1 MNYKTKK
8 RHKLPRHTRSR
19 NRRKRIFG
27 TDHAC
32 WGKNKPLEQ
41 FWQKLAS
48 GKQVV
53 VVYKNGTHK
62 YVSLPKPSTKKYG
75 KMFDEF
81 DENADIVAVLSS
93 NASQDSYERFLYPKA
108 KDNSVEYV
116 IKNYKKYFKL
126 IGGMFEHPL
135 MKKVHIP

>member
-1 MNYKTKK
+1 MSPKTRKNKTKNNKTSK
-8 RHKLPRHTRSR
+8 RVLKMEAGLVSV
-19 NRRKRIFG
+19 
-27 TDHAC
+27 

-116 IKNYKKYFKL
+116 IKNYKKYFKSM
-126 IGGMFEHPL
+126 GGMFEHPL
-135 MKKVHIP
+135 MKKVHIPQ

>member
-1 MNYKTKK
+1 MSPKTRKNKTKNNKTSK
-8 RHKLPRHTRSR
+8 RMLKMEADLVSV
-19 NRRKRIFG
+19 
-27 TDHAC
+27 

-62 YVSLPKPSTKKYG
+62 YVSLPKPSTEKYG

-126 IGGMFEHPL
+126 MGGMFEHPL